1 MDLLERIQNANKRS
15 EQNNR
20 KSAEAQAQLKLLTK
34 QISELVANYEQ
45 KFGISF
51 PNIEDEA
58 KFTKFVNDLLTQT
71 EADLEQ
77 KVTVAEKVNQLILE
91 GDILGAQELL
101 GYEPEEVVEELD
113 EGGIEGAE
121 VELEDVEEVELED
134 VAPKRVIEDEPI
146 VKPNSPIRKVVDD
159 LEEEPIAPVK
169 PATRRTVV
177 SDDLEEEE
185 FVAPTNRRTVVDKD
199 EAPVV
204 KPATR
209 RTVVVEDEEPVAPVK
224 PAQRRTVVDDLDDLD
239 ETPVVRPRKSPVV
252 TSNFDMGEEEAGVS
266 LKELNEVAGVA
277 PRGVSPKAKSPVVM
291 DDLVEEEI
299 VVRPRKRAIIV
310 DEDDSDDVAPARP
323 VRSGGSFKFD

>member
-101 GYEPEEVVEELD
+101 GYEPEEEFVEDLE
-113 EGGIEGAE
+113 ESEESKVAE

-134 VAPKRVIEDEPI
+134 IAPKRVIEDEPI
-146 VKPNSPIRKVVDD
+146 VKPQASVRKVVDD

-169 PATRRTVV
+169 RRMIVE
-177 SDDLEEEE
+177 DEE
-185 FVAPTNRRTVVDKD
+185 

-204 KPATR
+204 QSVKSAPR

-291 DDLVEEEI
+291 DDLEEEEI
-299 VVRPRKRAIIV
+299 VVRPRKRPIIV
-310 DEDDSDDVAPARP
+310 DDDDSDDVAPARP

>member
-20 KSAEAQAQLKLLTK
+20 KSAEAQAQLKLLTT

-77 KVTVAEKVNQLILE
+77 KVTVAEKVNQLILD

-101 GYEPEEVVEELD
+101 GYEPEEEVVEDLEESED
-113 EGGIEGAE
+113 TEGTE

-177 SDDLEEEE
+177 
-185 FVAPTNRRTVVDKD
+185 
-199 EAPVV
+199 
-204 KPATR
+204 
-209 RTVVVEDEEPVAPVK
+209 VEDEEPVAPVK
-224 PAQRRTVVDDLDDLD
+224 PAQRRTVVDDLYDLD

-277 PRGVSPKAKSPVVM
+277 PRGVSPKAKSPVVL
-291 DDLVEEEI
+291 DDLEEEEI
-299 VVRPRKRAIIV
+299 VVRPRKRPIIV
-310 DEDDSDDVAPARP
+310 DDDDSDDVAPARP

>member
-20 KSAEAQAQLKLLTK
+20 KSAEAQAQLKLLTT

-77 KVTVAEKVNQLILE
+77 KVTVAEKVNQLILD

-101 GYEPEEVVEELD
+101 GYEPEEESVEDLE
-113 EGGIEGAE
+113 EAEESKVAE

-134 VAPKRVIEDEPI
+134 IAPKRVIEDEPL
-146 VKPNSPIRKVVDD
+146 VKPTSPVRKVVDD
-159 LEEEPIAPVK
+159 LEEESIAPVK
-169 PATRRTVV
+169 RRMIVE
-177 SDDLEEEE
+177 DEE
-185 FVAPTNRRTVVDKD
+185 

-204 KPATR
+204 QSAPR
-209 RTVVVEDEEPVAPVK
+209 RTMVVDEEGEVAPVK
-224 PAQRRTVVDDLDDLD
+224 PVQRRTVVDDLDDLE
-239 ETPVVRPRKSPVV
+239 ETPVVRPRKRPVV
-252 TSNFDMGEEEAGVS
+252 TSDFDMGEDEDAGVS
-266 LKELNEVAGVA
+266 LKELNAVAGVA

-291 DDLVEEEI
+291 DDLEEEEI

>member
-20 KSAEAQAQLKLLTK
+20 KSAEAQAQLKLLTG
-34 QISELVANYEQ
+34 QISELVARYEQ

-77 KVTVAEKVNQLILE
+77 KVTVAEKVNQLILD

-101 GYEPEEVVEELD
+101 GYELKEESVEDLEESKDSDVAEGVSEESTEIELGD
-113 EGGIEGAE
+113 I
-121 VELEDVEEVELED
+121 
-134 VAPKRVIEDEPI
+134 APKRVIEDEAI
-146 VKPNSPIRKVVDD
+146 VKPKAPVRKVVDD

-169 PATRRTVV
+169 RRMIVE
-177 SDDLEEEE
+177 DEE
-185 FVAPTNRRTVVDKD
+185 

-204 KPATR
+204 QSVKSAPR
-209 RTVVVEDEEPVAPVK
+209 RTVVVGDDEEPVAPVK
-224 PAQRRTVVDDLDDLD
+224 PSQRHTVVDDLDDLE

-252 TSNFDMGEEEAGVS
+252 TSDFDMGEDEDAGVS

-291 DDLVEEEI
+291 DDLEEEEI
-299 VVRPRKRAIIV
+299 IVRPRKRAIIV